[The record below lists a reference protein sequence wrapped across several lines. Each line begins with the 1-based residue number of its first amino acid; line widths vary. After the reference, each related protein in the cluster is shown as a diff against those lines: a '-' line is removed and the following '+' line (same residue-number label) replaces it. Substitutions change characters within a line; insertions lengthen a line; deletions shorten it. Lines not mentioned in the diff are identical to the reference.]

1 VQNLPILRRSQETS
15 DSCKQ
20 AYTLC
25 YNFSHSMNTSSHL
38 PKVSIIMP
46 SFNQGQFL
54 ESSIHSVLEQDYP
67 NIEYIIVD
75 GGSKDNSL
83 EIIKKYK
90 DHLAWWASE
99 KDKGH
104 ADALNKGFSHATGEI
119 LAWLNSDDI
128 YFPNAVSEA
137 VSILTNHPDV
147 GMVYGDADLI
157 DDSGVTVGKF
167 ASKQTSY
174 RQMLRG
180 SVHIPQATTFI
191 RADVWRQVGP
201 LDLSLFFSFDYD
213 LWVKIAKVSKV
224 LYVPKRWAKFRIHGA
239 GKTIVN
245 DDRCYPDMLR
255 VLERETG
262 SSWLSWLRLRMIA
275 RKAFYSWM
283 PWKFRLRLRK
293 ILTFK

>member
-1 VQNLPILRRSQETS
+1 MINRPILS
-15 DSCKQ
+15 
-20 AYTLC
+20 C
-25 YNFSHSMNTSSHL
+25 YNFSHAMNTSSPL
-38 PKVSIIMP
+38 PKVSIVTP
-46 SFNQGQFL
+46 SYNQGQFL
-54 ESSIHSVLEQDYP
+54 EATIQSVLAQDYP

-75 GGSKDNSL
+75 AGSKDCSV
-83 EIIKKYK
+83 EIIRKYQQ
-90 DHLAWWASE
+90 HLAWWVSE

-104 ADALNKGFSHATGEI
+104 ADGLNKGFSHATGEI

-128 YFPNAVSEA
+128 YLPNAISEA
-137 VSILTNHPDV
+137 VAILMDHPDV

-157 DDSGVTVGKF
+157 DDAGLSAGQFG
-167 ASKQTSY
+167 SKQTSY

-180 SVHIPQATTFI
+180 SVHIPQATTFW
-191 RADVWRQVGP
+191 RADLWHQVGH

-224 LYVPKRWAKFRIHGA
+224 LYVPKRWAKFRIHSA

-262 SSWLSWLRLRMIA
+262 SSLFSWLRLRMIA

-283 PWKFRLRLRK
+283 PWQFRLRLRK
-293 ILTFK
+293 MLTFK

>member
-1 VQNLPILRRSQETS
+1 
-15 DSCKQ
+15 
-20 AYTLC
+20 
-25 YNFSHSMNTSSHL
+25 MNTSSHL

-46 SFNQGQFL
+46 SYNQGQFL
-54 ESSIHSVLEQDYP
+54 EASIQSVLAQDYP
-67 NIEYIIVD
+67 NLEFILVD

-83 EIIKKYK
+83 EIIKKYQ
-90 DHLAWWASE
+90 DRFDWWISE

-137 VSILTNHPDV
+137 VAILTSHPAV

-157 DDSGVTVGKF
+157 DDFGEPAGKF

-180 SVHIPQATTFI
+180 SVHIPQATTFF
-191 RADVWRQVGP
+191 RADVWRQAGP

-213 LWVKIAKVSKV
+213 LWVKIAKASQV

-262 SSWLSWLRLRMIA
+262 NSSWLSWMRLRMIV
-275 RKAFYSWM
+275 RKAFYVWM
-283 PWKFRLRLRK
+283 PWKLRLRLRK
-293 ILTFK
+293 LLTFK

>member
-1 VQNLPILRRSQETS
+1 
-15 DSCKQ
+15 
-20 AYTLC
+20 
-25 YNFSHSMNTSSHL
+25 MNTSSNL

-54 ESSIHSVLEQDYP
+54 EASILSVLAQDYP
-67 NIEYIIVD
+67 NLEYILVD

-83 EIIKKYK
+83 EIIKKYEGRL
-90 DHLAWWASE
+90 DSWVSE

-104 ADALNKGFSHATGEI
+104 ADALNKGFSHATGDI

-137 VSILTNHPDV
+137 VSILMSHPDV

-157 DDSGVTVGKF
+157 DDAGVHVGQF
-167 ASKQTSY
+167 GSKQTSY

-191 RADVWRQVGP
+191 RTDIWRQVGP

-283 PWKFRLRLRK
+283 PWQFRLRLRK
-293 ILTFK
+293 MLTFK